1 MKERDGEE
9 RAKWA
14 KVYRES
20 EGITFGAAVHTVW
33 LLRAMFWDPQT
44 VSRRTRPLPTLT
56 AGPTKMA
63 RTKQNKR
70 RKVAPPATLNLNR
83 KTTQP
88 KKQKKAK
95 GKGQGK
101 GSKRATQMRNGE
113 KICTAWN
120 EGRCTVEG
128 LSCPA
133 GKHVCNAYTD
143 KHKRVCAMRNHKGME
158 CSKAV
163 SL

>member
-1 MKERDGEE
+1 M
-9 RAKWA
+9 AT
-14 KVYRES
+14 ES
-20 EGITFGAAVHTVW
+20 YV
-33 LLRAMFWDPQT
+33 LDPQT
-44 VSRRTRPLPTLT
+44 TSRRPRQLPTLT
-56 AGPTKMA
+56 ARPMKTP

-70 RKVAPPATLNLNR
+70 RKDTLTVTLNPSR

-88 KKQKKAK
+88 KKHKKAK

-120 EGRCTVEG
+120 EGKCTVDG
-128 LSCPA
+128 VSCPA

>member
-1 MKERDGEE
+1 MR
-9 RAKWA
+9 
-14 KVYRES
+14 
-20 EGITFGAAVHTVW
+20 TV
-33 LLRAMFWDPQT
+33 
-44 VSRRTRPLPTLT
+44 
-56 AGPTKMA
+56 
-63 RTKQNKR
+63 RTKQTKR
-70 RKVAPPATLNLNR
+70 RKAAPPVTLSPNR
-83 KTTQP
+83 KATQP

-113 KICTAWN
+113 KICMAWN
-120 EGRCTVEG
+120 EGKCTDEG

-133 GKHVCNAYTD
+133 GKLVCNAYTD

>member
-1 MKERDGEE
+1 M
-9 RAKWA
+9 
-14 KVYRES
+14 
-20 EGITFGAAVHTVW
+20 
-33 LLRAMFWDPQT
+33 
-44 VSRRTRPLPTLT
+44 PTLT
-56 AGPTKMA
+56 ARTNRDYQPKTA
-63 RTKQNKR
+63 RTKLNKR
-70 RKVAPPATLNLNR
+70 LRETPTVTQNPGR
-83 KTTQP
+83 KTAKP

-101 GSKRATQMRNGE
+101 GSKRASQMRNGD

-120 EGRCTVEG
+120 EGKCTVDG
-128 LSCPA
+128 ASCPA